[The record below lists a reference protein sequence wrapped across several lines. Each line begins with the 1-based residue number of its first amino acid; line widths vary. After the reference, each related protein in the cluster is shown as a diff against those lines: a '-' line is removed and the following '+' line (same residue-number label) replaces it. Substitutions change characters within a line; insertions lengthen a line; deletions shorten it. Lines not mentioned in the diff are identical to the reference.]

1 VPDRAD
7 LELEVAAWLTSR
19 EGLDAVAAATRWLDD
34 GQEPLRVA
42 ERVRGE
48 GIDAARGAAV
58 VAAATARRRAR
69 ARWPDADRLLFTRTG
84 LEQASDPA
92 VSAWRARRFA
102 GVAALEDRASG
113 LGGDTLALGAT
124 GAAVTAI
131 DLDPAR
137 LALLRHNAAVRG
149 VEVATVLADA
159 LTHPVP
165 RLGPVHVDPGRRDGG
180 RRLRR
185 LAELRPPV
193 PALVDHLA
201 PVVVDAG
208 IAIVLSPA
216 VDLADPDLPGGV
228 ELEFVQLGEDLVE
241 AVAWTGALRATDT
254 PAATAAILPADGGEV
269 VTRSRHGTVPRRPVG
284 TVGDHLVEFAP
295 AAVRARLH
303 DEVAVE
309 IDAIRVAERRALFTC
324 RGAPPPPSVW
334 WRTRPIVAVLPARPA
349 AVRRWLAT
357 AEDRP
362 VELVRHGVD
371 GDLAAFRRGLGGPPG
386 GPQGWRI
393 ELVRLDRGAMAIVTD
408 ARPEGTPRGLGTA

>member
-1 VPDRAD
+1 
-7 LELEVAAWLTSR
+7 
-19 EGLDAVAAATRWLDD
+19 
-34 GQEPLRVA
+34 
-42 ERVRGE
+42 
-48 GIDAARGAAV
+48 
-58 VAAATARRRAR
+58 
-69 ARWPDADRLLFTRTG
+69 
-84 LEQASDPA
+84 
-92 VSAWRARRFA
+92 
-102 GVAALEDRASG
+102 
-113 LGGDTLALGAT
+113 
-124 GAAVTAI
+124 
-131 DLDPAR
+131 
-137 LALLRHNAAVRG
+137 
-149 VEVATVLADA
+149 
-159 LTHPVP
+159 
-165 RLGPVHVDPGRRDGG
+165 
-180 RRLRR
+180 
-185 LAELRPPV
+185 
-193 PALVDHLA
+193 
-201 PVVVDAG
+201 
-208 IAIVLSPA
+208 
-216 VDLADPDLPGGV
+216 
-228 ELEFVQLGEDLVE
+228 
-241 AVAWTGALRATDT
+241 VAWTGALRATDT